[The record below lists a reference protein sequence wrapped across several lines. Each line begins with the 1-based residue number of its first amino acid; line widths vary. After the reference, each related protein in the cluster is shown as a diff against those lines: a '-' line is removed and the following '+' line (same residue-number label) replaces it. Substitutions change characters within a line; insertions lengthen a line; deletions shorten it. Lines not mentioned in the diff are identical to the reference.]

1 MPTLWQNFTLV
12 ASPPC
17 SPQIPTLRSG
27 RVERPFSMAILT
39 SIPTPLW
46 IQTLERIGL
55 EDALAAVFFAGNI
68 NRQEATGVV
77 ADRPRVI

>member
-1 MPTLWQNFTLV
+1 
-12 ASPPC
+12 
-17 SPQIPTLRSG
+17 
-27 RVERPFSMAILT
+27 MAILT